1 MLQAEDFRQETRA
14 LADLVETL
22 PADDFHTPTQFK
34 AWTIVDVLRH
44 LHFWNR
50 MAHFQLSDP
59 EQLSGHLKAMQA
71 SGSSMRAY
79 EAGQLGHLGEQ
90 ALLSEWRTFA
100 ERTADLF
107 ADADPKARLKW
118 AGPDMSARSSITARQ
133 METWAHG
140 QEVFDI
146 AGVERRNEDRISN
159 IVTLGVNTFG
169 WTYAT
174 RRETPPGPMPHLVLT
189 APSGAIW
196 THGEP
201 NDAERIE
208 GLAEKFCQVVTQT
221 RNIADTSLK
230 VTGPVATDWMS
241 KAQCFAGAPSE
252 PPPPGTRF
260 RRVRAGQAG

>member
-1 MLQAEDFRQETRA
+1 MQQAEDFRQETRA
-14 LADLVETL
+14 LTALVETL
-22 PADDFHTPTQFK
+22 PFAAFNEPTQFK

-59 EQLSGHLKAMQA
+59 EQLVAHLKAMQA
-71 SGSSMRAY
+71 SGSTMRAY
-79 EAGQLGHLGEQ
+79 EGVQLGHLGER
-90 ALLSEWRTFA
+90 ALLEEWSEFA
-100 ERTADLF
+100 EDAADLF
-107 ADADPKARLKW
+107 AEADPKARLKW

-140 QEVFDI
+140 QEIFDF
-146 AGVERRNEDRISN
+146 AGVARQNEDRINN

-189 APSGAIW
+189 APSHAIW
-196 THGEP
+196 THGDVSAE
-201 NDAERIE
+201 ERIE
-208 GLAEKFCQVVTQT
+208 GQADEFCQVVTQT
-221 RNIADTSLK
+221 RNIADTALK

-241 KAQCFAGAPSE
+241 KAQCFAGAPAQ
-252 PPPPGTRF
+252 PPAPGTRHA
-260 RRVRAGQAG
+260 RTRAGQA